1 MAPNLGLRTSL
12 QMRQQLVMTQRLQ
25 QALKLLQVPTLE
37 LEQILRMELQS
48 NPLLEELEPDEDVD
62 APEPNDEPNDERGD
76 EPAGDAAGD
85 DARADDEGADHDDF
99 GSEGAEGGDSPDE
112 RKDWG
117 DTFDDGFQAV
127 SLDQGWDEEDE
138 LERPQKYVPSGQ
150 EDLTDQLHLAVPEGL
165 ERTIGEYIIGS
176 LNEDGL
182 LGCTVAE
189 IAAYFDV
196 AETAV
201 EAVLRIIQGFDP
213 PGVAARDLQE
223 CLLLQLEA
231 RGLAE
236 SDEATVVKDHF
247 EALKNRK
254 FNDIAR
260 DLKLTVKQVQ
270 DLAQHIGELD
280 PRPGLSVNTEGAR
293 AVVPDLE
300 VVKVDEDG
308 EEFAVYLNDANIPR
322 LRVSQAYEGT
332 VQTSEDAV
340 KFIDERKRHAE
351 WVIKTI
357 EQRRR
362 TMIKVMEAIVA
373 EQREF
378 FEKGAIALRPL
389 TLQQVAQTIGM
400 HESTVSRV
408 TRQKYVQTPRGVFP
422 LKFFFSAGLDS
433 DTGEDVSAKAVKI
446 MIREIIDGENTG
458 RPLSDKK
465 IVDLLQERGLKI
477 ARRTVA
483 KYREQMGILSAR
495 MRKQF

>member
-1 MAPNLGLRTSL
+1 MAPNIGLRQSMQL
-12 QMRQQLVMTQRLQ
+12 RQQLVMTQRLQ

-37 LEQILRMELQS
+37 LEQILRHELQG
-48 NPLLEELEPDEDVD
+48 NPLLEEIEPEEELEEEIVREQEIAAEDEKVREKEQDPQDED
-62 APEPNDEPNDERGD
+62 R
-76 EPAGDAAGD
+76 
-85 DARADDEGADHDDF
+85 
-99 GSEGAEGGDSPDE
+99 
-112 RKDWG
+112 DWG
-117 DTFDDGFQAV
+117 DSWDEGFRQLGAER
-127 SLDQGWDEEDE
+127 GYDEEDE

-150 EDLTDQLHLAVPEGL
+150 EDLADQLQLAVPEGL
-165 ERTIGEYIIGS
+165 ERMIGEYIIGC

-182 LGCTVAE
+182 LDCPVSE
-189 IAAYFDV
+189 IATYYEV
-196 AETAV
+196 SEEEV
-201 EAVLRIIQGFDP
+201 EAVLKVIQGFDP

-223 CLLLQLEA
+223 CLLLQLA
-231 RGLAE
+231 AKGLEE
-236 SDEATVVKDHF
+236 SDEAHIIKHHF

-254 FNDIAR
+254 FSDIAR
-260 DLKLTVKQVQ
+260 ERKTTPQEVQ
-270 DLAQHIGELD
+270 AVAQRIGELD
-280 PRPGLSVNTEGAR
+280 PRPGLSENAEGAR
-293 AVVPDLE
+293 AIVPDLE
-300 VVKVDEDG
+300 VVKVDEEGD
-308 EEFAVYLNDANIPR
+308 EYAVYLNDSNLPR

-332 VQTSEDAV
+332 SQGNEDAV
-340 KFIDERKRHAE
+340 KFIDEKKRHAE

-389 TLQQVAQTIGM
+389 TLQQVASTIGM

-422 LKFFFSAGLDS
+422 LKYFFSAGLDS
-433 DTGEDVSAKAVKI
+433 SEGTEVAAKAVKI
-446 MIREIIDGENTG
+446 MIQEIIAGENTAK
-458 RPLSDKK
+458 PLSDKK
-465 IVDLLQERGLKI
+465 IVDLLQEKGLKI

>member
-1 MAPNLGLRTSL
+1 MAPNIGLRQNLSL
-12 QMRQQLVMTQRLQ
+12 RQNLVMTQRLQ

-37 LEQILRMELQS
+37 LEQILRNELRDC
-48 NPLLEELEPDEDVD
+48 PLLEEVEPEDEIEDEVRRED
-62 APEPNDEPNDERGD
+62 QIAADEEKVRESETAPEDQDR
-76 EPAGDAAGD
+76 
-85 DARADDEGADHDDF
+85 
-99 GSEGAEGGDSPDE
+99 
-112 RKDWG
+112 DWG
-117 DTFDDGFQAV
+117 DSWDEGFRGVTA
-127 SLDQGWDEEDE
+127 DQGYAEEDD
-138 LERPQKYVPSGQ
+138 LERPQKYIPSGQ
-150 EDLTDQLHLAVPEGL
+150 EDLSEQLQLAMPEGL
-165 ERTIGEYIIGS
+165 ERRIGEYIIGC
-176 LNEDGL
+176 LNEDGM
-182 LGCTVAE
+182 LGCPLSE
-189 IAAYFDV
+189 IAAYYEV
-196 AETAV
+196 EEETV
-201 EAVLRIIQGFDP
+201 EAVLKIVQGFDP

-231 RGLAE
+231 RGYEE
-236 SDEATVVKDHF
+236 SDEAHVIKHHF

-254 FNDIAR
+254 FSDIAR
-260 DLKLTVKQVQ
+260 EMKITPKDVQ
-270 DLAQHIGELD
+270 DIAQRIGELD
-280 PRPGLSVNTEGAR
+280 PRPGLSLNTEGAR
-293 AVVPDLE
+293 AIVPDLE

-308 EEFAVYLNDANIPR
+308 EEYAVYLNDGNLPR

-332 VQTSEDAV
+332 ARTNEDTV
-340 KFIDERKRHAE
+340 KFIDENKRHAE

-373 EQREF
+373 EQKEF

-389 TLQQVAQTIGM
+389 TLQQVASTIGM

-433 DTGEDVSAKAVKI
+433 DSGTEVAAKAVKI
-446 MIREIIDGENTG
+446 MIKEIIEGENPSK
-458 RPLSDKK
+458 PLSDKK
-465 IVDLLQERGLKI
+465 IVDLLQEQGLKI